1 MIFEVPSNLSHP
13 MVLRCYERV
22 VPPEPHCLL
31 CHKGTTVNILW
42 EKKKK
47 NSNQTYKKLS
57 DN

>member
-31 CHKGTTVNILW
+31 CHKGTTVNILC
-42 EKKKK
+42 KKKK
-47 NSNQTYKKLS
+47 KIAIRHTRN
-57 DN
+57 